1 MPVWRGSP
9 PGPFTAEASG
19 TLRSFTNLIAIVC
32 VLHRRGVP
40 VIAGAD

>member
-1 MPVWRGSP
+1 VARVTFRAVHGGSI
-9 PGPFTAEASG
+9 G

>member
-1 MPVWRGSP
+1 VARVTLGPIHGGSV
-9 PGPFTAEASG
+9 GYM
-19 TLRSFTNLIAIVC
+19 RSFTNLIAIVC